1 MTMTRNML
9 IGAALAAATLAPATA
24 LADAHSEVVNA
35 ETHAGLAAGSA
46 DVAGVHAHL
55 QHALNCLAGPGGNGF
70 DAKAMNPC
78 ANAGKGAIPDTT
90 DAAKKAALE
99 SAAAKLRD
107 GLAAND
113 VAGAKKAATDASAML
128 KKDE

>member
-9 IGAALAAATLAPATA
+9 IGAALAAATLLPATA
-24 LADAHSEVVNA
+24 FADAHSEVVNA

-46 DVAGVHAHL
+46 DVASVHAHL

-70 DAKAMNPC
+70 
-78 ANAGKGAIPDTT
+78 AGKGAIPDTT

-113 VAGAKKAATDASAML
+113 VAGAKKAATDADAML